1 MITLRPASER
11 GTNKI
16 DWLDTKFTF
25 SFDQYYDPSH
35 MGFRDLRVM
44 NEDVVAPGGGFPL
57 HPHRN
62 MEIVTYILA
71 GQLEHKDSMG
81 NGSVIGPGQI
91 QRMTA
96 GRGVTHSEFNHSKDQ
111 PVHLYQIWI
120 LPRESGLEP
129 GYEDLSFDLDQ
140 PRNQWRLLVS
150 PGEGEGTALIHQ
162 DVKIH
167 ATRLD
172 AGKEIKHQIP
182 PGRYAWV
189 QVASGSVNLNGTAMT
204 AGDGAAVSDEAIL
217 TLTAQENS
225 EILLFDLS

>member
-1 MITLRPASER
+1 MITLRPAGER
-11 GTNKI
+11 GANKI

-25 SFDQYYDPSH
+25 SFDQYYDPNH

-44 NEDVVAPGGGFPL
+44 NEDVIAPGGGFPL

-62 MEIVTYILA
+62 MEIVTYILE

-81 NGSVIGPGQI
+81 NGSVIAPGQI

-96 GRGVTHSEFNHSKDQ
+96 GRGVTHSEFNQSNEN

-129 GYEDLSFDLDQ
+129 GYEDLTFDLDK
-140 PRNQWRLLVS
+140 PRDRWRLLVS
-150 PGEGEGTALIHQ
+150 PDGEDGTALIHQ

-167 ATRLD
+167 AARLD
-172 AGKEIKHQIP
+172 SGKTLEHTITAGRH
-182 PGRYAWV
+182 AWA
-189 QVASGSVNLNGTAMT
+189 QVARGAITLNGTAMT
-204 AGDGAAVSDEAIL
+204 AGDGAAVSDESQL
-217 TLTAQENS
+217 TLAAEQDS